1 MMSTEDFLPSRRKG
15 LLQHT
20 VDNEVS
26 ALVRLTF
33 YENRSVLIGQE
44 TRNKCSLFASTGVLI
59 TVRPGKHLKYLRNV
73 YCVITN
79 HSKDQ
84 DM

>member
-15 LLQHT
+15 LLQHA

-33 YENRSVLIGQE
+33 YENRSVLIEQE
-44 TRNKCSLFASTGVLI
+44 TSVRYSHQQVSLLQ
-59 TVRPGKHLKYLRNV
+59 
-73 YCVITN
+73 C
-79 HSKDQ
+79 DQ
-84 DM
+84 ENT